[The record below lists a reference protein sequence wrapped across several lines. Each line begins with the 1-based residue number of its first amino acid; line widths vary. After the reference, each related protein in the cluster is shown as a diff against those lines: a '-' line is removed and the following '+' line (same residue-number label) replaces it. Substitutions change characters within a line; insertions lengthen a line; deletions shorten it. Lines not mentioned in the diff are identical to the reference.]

1 MGTTAAIAA
10 TTTPVISLD
19 TKYCGRALA
28 LTVTIAA
35 ASVCSKYLCFYTYL
49 SHNLQSYFHILGRVY
64 PFRVGVVFDD
74 SEICTTANTANACEF
89 DNLPGGIIG
98 FAIGFEQM
106 SC

>member
-28 LTVTIAA
+28 LSVTIAA
-35 ASVCSKYLCFYTYL
+35 ASVCSNYYAIISNYHLIYKIIF
-49 SHNLQSYFHILGRVY
+49 LGRVY

-74 SEICTTANTANACEF
+74 SEICTDADAANLCET
-89 DNLPGGIIG
+89 DNVPGGIVG
-98 FAIGFEQM
+98 FAIGYTQM